1 MTNMNKLKLRF
12 AKEIKVNDFT
22 IKIPTTERII
32 KLGERVFKKYTMP
45 YALTKDIIQCDQN
58 TLSQLRDFDLFF
70 MTDGTGDYLLKY
82 EGVPFLHI
90 LLDSLRFYF
99 QEEVSFM
106 TAKDLKYAG
115 TVDLGYSDDILSNI
129 YLILIENNGIID
141 RENFDI
147 IANTILEINNVKKM
161 EIEPEPEFKNERQRD
176 IYNKIM
182 EGRRRKAEKDAE
194 TIADM
199 IDVVQFGGKSFVS
212 YDEIEKFTIQQLMHA
227 YITIL
232 NIDGFN
238 ISFGQYQAGVDPKD
252 LDLEHWVSKIKKINS
267 Q

>member
-1 MTNMNKLKLRF
+1 
-12 AKEIKVNDFT
+12 
-22 IKIPTTERII
+22 
-32 KLGERVFKKYTMP
+32 
-45 YALTKDIIQCDQN
+45 
-58 TLSQLRDFDLFF
+58 
-70 MTDGTGDYLLKY
+70 
-82 EGVPFLHI
+82 
-90 LLDSLRFYF
+90 
-99 QEEVSFM
+99 M

-115 TVDLGYSDDILSNI
+115 TVDLGYSDEILSSI

-147 IANTILEINNVKKM
+147 ISNTILEINNAKKM

-252 LDLEHWVSKIKKINS
+252 LDLEHWVNKIKKINS

>member
-1 MTNMNKLKLRF
+1 MDKLKLRF
-12 AKEIKVNDFT
+12 AKEIKINEFT
-22 IKIPTTERII
+22 IKIPTTDQII
-32 KLGERVFKKYTMP
+32 ELGEKVFREYTMP
-45 YALTKDIIQCDQN
+45 YALTKDIIQCDKDMLN
-58 TLSQLRDFDLFF
+58 QLRDFDLFF
-70 MTDGTGDYLLKY
+70 MMDGKGDYLLKH
-82 EGVPFLHI
+82 EETPFLNI
-90 LLDSLRFYF
+90 LLDSLKFYF
-99 QEEVSFM
+99 QEDVSLM
-106 TAKDLKYAG
+106 TANDLKYAG
-115 TVDLGYSDDILSNI
+115 VVDLGYSDDILSSI
-129 YLILIENNGIID
+129 YLILIENNGVID

-147 IANTILEINNVKKM
+147 ISNAILEINNAKKI
-161 EIEPEPEFKNERQRD
+161 EIKPEPEFKNERQRD

-252 LDLEHWVSKIKKINS
+252 LDLEHWVNKIKKINS